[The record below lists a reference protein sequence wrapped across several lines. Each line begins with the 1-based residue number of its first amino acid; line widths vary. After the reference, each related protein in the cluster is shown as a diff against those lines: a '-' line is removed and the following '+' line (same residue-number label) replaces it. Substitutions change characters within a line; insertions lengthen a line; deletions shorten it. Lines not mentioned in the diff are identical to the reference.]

1 EASMSKLNIALVG
14 AGRRGGSAH
23 LPVIAKLKHIYNL
36 VAICDIDE
44 EVATHYAQQY
54 GATPYTHVRDLVE
67 HEALDVVDITV
78 PALAHHAIACF
89 MADAGVH
96 ILCETPITVT
106 LPTADLMIE
115 RAKANN
121 VKLEIAENY
130 YRVPRERFLSKV
142 IEADVI
148 GEVARIY
155 RIFHEGGHHGMSMLR
170 LRAGGEPKS
179 MLGITQTSPVIPII
193 DRMKRNHTSENWSLA
208 FIEFHNNA
216 TALMVYS
223 NVIHARSLGRGQTG
237 ISQIDGSKGTI
248 VGEDIYVTP
257 ADDLQSGALGI
268 AYRPKQTT
276 IDVDGVEVIEKI
288 ELQLPEQTVT
298 WENPLKNYPISERQM
313 AVADELLSIA
323 TAVLND
329 TEPEYG
335 AVLGRQDQE
344 MNIAMNESGNRSREA
359 ITFPLTDLTAT
370 ERDTHESYQQQHGH
384 PIEDIEAGV
393 DTFFPRR

>member
-1 EASMSKLNIALVG
+1 MSKLNLALVG
-14 AGRRGGSAH
+14 AGRRGSGAH
-23 LPVIAKLKHIYNL
+23 LPVIAKLKDVYNL

-44 EVATHYAQQY
+44 EVATRYAKEY
-54 GATPYTHVRDLVE
+54 DATPYTNIRDLVA
-67 HEALDVVDITV
+67 HEELDVVDITA
-78 PALAHHAIACF
+78 PAPAHHAIGCF

-96 ILCETPITVT
+96 ILCETPITVS
-106 LPTADLMIE
+106 LPTTDLMIE

-142 IEADVI
+142 IEADII
-148 GEVARIY
+148 GKVARIY

-179 MLGITQTSPVIPII
+179 VLGITQTSPVIPII
-193 DRMKRNHTSENWSLA
+193 DRMKRHHTSDRWSLG
-208 FIEFHNNA
+208 FIEFDNNA
-216 TALMVYS
+216 TAIMVYS

-257 ADDLQSGALGI
+257 ADELQSGAQGV
-268 AYRPKQTT
+268 AYRPTQTT
-276 IDVDGVEVIEKI
+276 IDVDGITVIETI
-288 ELQLPEQTVT
+288 ELELPDQTVT
-298 WENPLKNYPISERQM
+298 WENPLKNYPISERQV

-335 AVLGRQDQE
+335 AALARQDQE
-344 MNIAMNESGNRSREA
+344 MYLAMNESGNRSRETL
-359 ITFPLTDLTAT
+359 TFPLTTLTAT
-370 ERDTHESYQQQHGH
+370 EQEFHENYQQQYGH
-384 PIEDIEAGV
+384 PIEDVEAGI
-393 DTFFPRR
+393 DTFFLRT

>member
-1 EASMSKLNIALVG
+1 MSKLNIALVG
-14 AGRRGGSAH
+14 AGRRGAGAH
-23 LPVIAKLKHIYNL
+23 LPVIAKLKDVYNL
-36 VAICDIDE
+36 VAVCDIDE
-44 EVATHYAQQY
+44 EVATRYAKEY
-54 GATPYTHVRDLVE
+54 GATPYTNVRDLVA
-67 HEALDVVDITV
+67 HEELDVVDITV
-78 PALAHHAIACF
+78 PGVAHHAIGCF

-115 RAKANN
+115 HAKANN

-130 YRVPRERFLSKV
+130 YRAPRERFLSKV

-155 RIFHEGGHHGMSMLR
+155 RIFYEGGHHGMSMLR

-179 MLGITQTSPVIPII
+179 VLGITQTTPVIPII
-193 DRMKRNHTSENWSLA
+193 DRMKRDHTSERWSLG
-208 FIEFHNNA
+208 FIEFDNNA

-257 ADDLQSGALGI
+257 ADELQSGAKGV
-268 AYRPKQTT
+268 AYRPKRTT
-276 IDVDGVEVIEKI
+276 IDVDGANVIDNISLE
-288 ELQLPEQTVT
+288 LPEQTVT
-298 WENPLKNYPISERQM
+298 WENPLKNYPLSEGQI

-323 TAVLND
+323 TAVFND

-335 AVLGRQDQE
+335 AALGRQDQE
-344 MNIAMNESGNRSREA
+344 MNIAMNESGNRSKETIA
-359 ITFPLTDLTAT
+359 FPLTELTET
-370 ERDTHESYQQQHGH
+370 ERGTHESYQQQYGH
-384 PIEDIEAGV
+384 PIEDIEAGI

>member
-1 EASMSKLNIALVG
+1 MSKLNIALVG
-14 AGRRGGSAH
+14 AGRRGAGAH
-23 LPVIAKLKHIYNL
+23 LPVIAKLKDVYNL
-36 VAICDIDE
+36 VAVCDIDE
-44 EVATHYAQQY
+44 AAATRYAKEY
-54 GATPYTHVRDLVE
+54 GVTPYTNVRDLVAY
-67 HEALDVVDITV
+67 EALDVVDITV
-78 PALAHHAIACF
+78 PGVAHHAIGCF

-96 ILCETPITVT
+96 ILCETPIAVT

-115 RAKANN
+115 HAKANN

-130 YRVPRERFLSKV
+130 YRAPRERFLSKV
-142 IEADVI
+142 IEAGVI

-155 RIFHEGGHHGMSMLR
+155 RIFYEGGHHGMSMLR

-179 MLGITQTSPVIPII
+179 VLGITQTSPVIPII
-193 DRMKRNHTSENWSLA
+193 DRMKRDHTSERWSLG
-208 FIEFHNNA
+208 FIEFDNDA

-257 ADDLQSGALGI
+257 ADELQSGAKGV
-268 AYRPKQTT
+268 AYRPKRTT
-276 IDVDGVEVIEKI
+276 IDVDGANVIDNISLE
-288 ELQLPEQTVT
+288 LPEQTVT
-298 WENPLKNYPISERQM
+298 WENPLKNYPLSEGQI

-335 AVLGRQDQE
+335 AALGRQDQE
-344 MNIAMNESGNRSREA
+344 MNIAMGESGNRSKETIA
-359 ITFPLTDLTAT
+359 FPMTELTET
-370 ERDTHESYQQQHGH
+370 ERGTHESYQQQYGH
-384 PIEDIEAGV
+384 PIEDIEAGI

>member
-1 EASMSKLNIALVG
+1 MSKLNIALVG
-14 AGRRGGSAH
+14 AGRRGGGAH
-23 LPVIAKLKHIYNL
+23 LPIIAKLKDIYNL

-54 GATPYTHVRDLVE
+54 GATPYTNVRDLVA
-67 HEALDVVDITV
+67 HEELDVVDITV
-78 PALAHHAIACF
+78 PGVAHHAIACF
-89 MADAGVH
+89 MADAGIH
-96 ILCETPITVT
+96 ILCETPIAVT

-115 RAKANN
+115 HAKANN

-130 YRVPRERFLSKV
+130 YRAPRERFLSKV

-155 RIFHEGGHHGMSMLR
+155 RIFYEGGHHGMSMLR

-179 MLGITQTSPVIPII
+179 ILGITQTTPVIPII
-193 DRMKRNHTSENWSLA
+193 DRMKRNHTSENWSLG
-208 FIEFHNNA
+208 FIEFDNNA

-237 ISQIDGSKGTI
+237 VSQIDGSKGTI

-257 ADDLQSGALGI
+257 VDDLQSGAQGI
-268 AYRPKQTT
+268 AYRPERTT
-276 IDVDGVEVIEKI
+276 INVDGVKVIEKI
-288 ELQLPEQTVT
+288 ELQLPDQTVT
-298 WENPLKNYPISERQM
+298 WENPLKNYALSEGQI
-313 AVADELLSIA
+313 AVADELISIA

-335 AVLGRQDQE
+335 AMLGRQDQE

-370 ERDTHESYQQQHGH
+370 ERGTHESYQQQHGH
-384 PIEDIEAGV
+384 PIEDIEAGI

>member
-1 EASMSKLNIALVG
+1 MSKLNIALVG
-14 AGRRGGSAH
+14 AGRRGGGAH
-23 LPVIAKLKHIYNL
+23 LPVIAKLKDVYNL

-44 EVATHYAQQY
+44 ETATRYAEQY
-54 GATPYTHVRDLVE
+54 GATPYTNVRDLVAQE
-67 HEALDVVDITV
+67 KLDVVDITV
-78 PALAHHAIACF
+78 PGVAHHAIACF

-96 ILCETPITVT
+96 ILCETPIAVT

-115 RAKANN
+115 SAKANN

-130 YRVPRERFLSKV
+130 YRAPRERFLSEV

-155 RIFHEGGHHGMSMLR
+155 RIFYEGGYHGMSMLR

-179 MLGITQTSPVIPII
+179 ALGITQTTPVIPII
-193 DRMKRNHTSENWSLA
+193 DRMKRHHTDERWSLG
-208 FIEFHNNA
+208 FIEFDNNA

-257 ADDLQSGALGI
+257 ADELQSGAKGV
-268 AYRPKQTT
+268 AYRPKRTT
-276 IDVDGVEVIEKI
+276 IDVDGTQVIEKI
-288 ELQLPEQTVT
+288 SLELPDQTVT
-298 WENPLKNYPISERQM
+298 WKNPLKNYPLSEGQI

-335 AVLGRQDQE
+335 AALGRQDQE
-344 MNIAMNESGNRSREA
+344 MNIAMGESGKRSKETIA
-359 ITFPLTDLTAT
+359 FPLTELTET
-370 ERDTHESYQQQHGH
+370 ERATHESYQQQHGH
-384 PIEDIEAGV
+384 PIEDIEAGI

>member
-1 EASMSKLNIALVG
+1 MSKLNIALVG
-14 AGRRGGSAH
+14 AGRRGGGAH
-23 LPVIAKLKHIYNL
+23 LPIIAKLKDIYNL

-54 GATPYTHVRDLVE
+54 GATPYTNVRDLVA
-67 HEALDVVDITV
+67 HEELDVVDITV
-78 PALAHHAIACF
+78 PGVAHHAIACF
-89 MADAGVH
+89 MADAGIH
-96 ILCETPITVT
+96 ILCETPIAVT

-115 RAKANN
+115 HAKANN

-155 RIFHEGGHHGMSMLR
+155 RIFYEGGHHGMSMLR

-179 MLGITQTSPVIPII
+179 ILGITQTTPVIPII
-193 DRMKRNHTSENWSLA
+193 DRMKRNHTSENWSLG
-208 FIEFHNNA
+208 FIEFDNNA

-237 ISQIDGSKGTI
+237 VSQIDGSKGTI

-257 ADDLQSGALGI
+257 VDDLQSGAQGI
-268 AYRPKQTT
+268 AYRPERTT
-276 IDVDGVEVIEKI
+276 IDMDGVKVIEKI
-288 ELQLPEQTVT
+288 ELQLPDQTVT
-298 WENPLKNYPISERQM
+298 WENPLKNYALSEGQI
-313 AVADELLSIA
+313 AVADELISIA

-335 AVLGRQDQE
+335 AMLGRQDQE

-370 ERDTHESYQQQHGH
+370 ERGTHESYQQQHGH
-384 PIEDIEAGV
+384 PIEDIEAGI

>member
-1 EASMSKLNIALVG
+1 MSKLNIALVG
-14 AGRRGGSAH
+14 AGRRGAGAH
-23 LPVIAKLKHIYNL
+23 LPVIAKLKDVYNL
-36 VAICDIDE
+36 VAVCDIDDE
-44 EVATHYAQQY
+44 AATRYAKEY
-54 GATPYTHVRDLVE
+54 GATPYTNVRDLVA
-67 HEALDVVDITV
+67 HEELDVVDITV
-78 PALAHHAIACF
+78 PGVAHHAIGCF

-96 ILCETPITVT
+96 ILCETPIAVT

-115 RAKANN
+115 HAKANN
-121 VKLEIAENY
+121 VKFEIAENY
-130 YRVPRERFLSKV
+130 YRAPRERFLSEV
-142 IEADVI
+142 IKADVI

-155 RIFHEGGHHGMSMLR
+155 RIFYEGGYHGMSMLR

-179 MLGITQTSPVIPII
+179 ALGITQTTPVIPII
-193 DRMKRNHTSENWSLA
+193 DRMKRDHTSERWSLG
-208 FIEFHNNA
+208 FIEFANNA

-257 ADDLQSGALGI
+257 ADELQSGAKGV
-268 AYRPKQTT
+268 AYRPKRTT
-276 IDVDGVEVIEKI
+276 IDIDGVNVIDNIALE
-288 ELQLPEQTVT
+288 LPEQTVT
-298 WENPLKNYPISERQM
+298 WENPLKNYPLSEGQI

-335 AVLGRQDQE
+335 AALGRQDQE
-344 MNIAMNESGNRSREA
+344 MNIAMNESGNRSKET
-359 ITFPLTDLTAT
+359 ITFPLTELTET
-370 ERDTHESYQQQHGH
+370 ERGTHESYQQQHGH
-384 PIEDIEAGV
+384 PIEDIEAGI

>member
-1 EASMSKLNIALVG
+1 MSKLNIALIG
-14 AGRRGGSAH
+14 AGRRGGGAH
-23 LPVIAKLKHIYNL
+23 LPVIAKLKDVYNL

-44 EVATHYAQQY
+44 EVATRYAKEY
-54 GATPYTHVRDLVE
+54 GATPYTNVRDLVAQE
-67 HEALDVVDITV
+67 QLDVVDITV
-78 PALAHHAIACF
+78 PGVAHHAIACF

-96 ILCETPITVT
+96 ILCETPIAVT

-148 GEVARIY
+148 GDVARIY
-155 RIFHEGGHHGMSMLR
+155 RIFHEGGYHGMSMLR

-179 MLGITQTSPVIPII
+179 ALGITQTTPVIPII
-193 DRMKRNHTSENWSLA
+193 DRMKRHHTSERWSLG
-208 FIEFHNNA
+208 FIEFDNNA

-257 ADDLQSGALGI
+257 ADQLESGARGV
-268 AYRPKQTT
+268 AYRPKRTT
-276 IDVDGVEVIEKI
+276 IDMDGLDVIEKI
-288 ELQLPEQTVT
+288 SLELPDQTVT
-298 WENPLKNYPISERQM
+298 WENPLKNYRLPEGRI

-335 AVLGRQDQE
+335 AARGRQDQE
-344 MNIAMNESGNRSREA
+344 MNIAMSESGKRSRET
-359 ITFPLTDLTAT
+359 ITFPLTDLTET
-370 ERDTHESYQQQHGH
+370 EQGTHESYEKQYGH
-384 PIEDIEAGV
+384 PIEDIEAGI
-393 DTFFPRR
+393 DTFFPRH

>member
-1 EASMSKLNIALVG
+1 MSKLNIALVG
-14 AGRRGGSAH
+14 AGRRGGGAH
-23 LPVIAKLKHIYNL
+23 LPVIAKLKDVYNL
-36 VAICDIDE
+36 VAICDIDQE
-44 EVATHYAQQY
+44 TATRYAKEY
-54 GATPYTHVRDLVE
+54 GATPYTNVRDLVAQE
-67 HEALDVVDITV
+67 KLDVVDITV
-78 PALAHHAIACF
+78 PGVAHHAIACF

-96 ILCETPITVT
+96 ILCETPIAVT

-115 RAKANN
+115 SAKAND

-130 YRVPRERFLSKV
+130 YRAPRERFLSKV

-155 RIFHEGGHHGMSMLR
+155 RIFYEGGYHGMSMLR

-179 MLGITQTSPVIPII
+179 ALGITQTTPVIPII
-193 DRMKRNHTSENWSLA
+193 DRMKRHHTSERWSLG
-208 FIEFHNNA
+208 FIEFDNNA

-257 ADDLQSGALGI
+257 ADELESGAKGV
-268 AYRPKQTT
+268 AYRPKRTT
-276 IDVDGVEVIEKI
+276 IDVDGTKVIDNI
-288 ELQLPEQTVT
+288 SLELPDQTVT
-298 WENPLKNYPISERQM
+298 WENPLKNYPLSEGQI

-323 TAVLND
+323 TAVLNNS
-329 TEPEYG
+329 EPEYG
-335 AVLGRQDQE
+335 AARGRQDQE
-344 MNIAMNESGNRSREA
+344 MNIAMGESGKRSKETIA
-359 ITFPLTDLTAT
+359 FPLTELTET
-370 ERDTHESYQQQHGH
+370 ERNTHESYQQQYGH
-384 PIEDIEAGV
+384 PIEDIEAGI

>member
-1 EASMSKLNIALVG
+1 MSKLNIALVG
-14 AGRRGGSAH
+14 AGRRGGGSH
-23 LPVIAKLKHIYNL
+23 LPVIAKLKDVYNL

-44 EVATHYAQQY
+44 ETATRFAKQY
-54 GATPYTHVRDLVE
+54 GANPYTNVRDLVE
-67 HEALDVVDITV
+67 HEKLDVVDITV
-78 PALAHHAIACF
+78 PGVAHHAIACF

-96 ILCETPITVT
+96 ILCETPIAVT
-106 LPTADLMIE
+106 LPTSDMMIE

-121 VKLEIAENY
+121 VKLEVAENY
-130 YRVPRERFLSKV
+130 YRAPRERFLSKV
-142 IEADVI
+142 IGADVI
-148 GEVARIY
+148 GDVARIY
-155 RIFHEGGHHGMSMLR
+155 RIFYEGGYHGMSMLR

-179 MLGITQTSPVIPII
+179 ALGITQSSPVIPII
-193 DRMKRNHTSENWSLA
+193 DRMKRHHTSENWSLG
-208 FIEFHNNA
+208 FIEFDNNA

-257 ADDLQSGALGI
+257 TVDLESGAKGI
-268 AYRPKQTT
+268 AHRAKRTT
-276 IDVDGVEVIEKI
+276 IDVEGVDVIEKI
-288 ELQLPEQTVT
+288 ELELPEQTVT
-298 WENPLKNYPISERQM
+298 WENPLKNYPLSEGQI

-335 AVLGRQDQE
+335 AALARQDQE
-344 MNIAMNESGNRSREA
+344 MNIAMNESGKRSRE
-359 ITFPLTDLTAT
+359 TLLFPLTELTET
-370 ERDTHESYQQQHGH
+370 ERSTHENYQKQYGY
-384 PIEDIEAGV
+384 PIEDVEAGI

>member
-1 EASMSKLNIALVG
+1 MSKLNIALVG
-14 AGRRGGSAH
+14 AGRRGGGSH
-23 LPVIAKLKHIYNL
+23 LPVIAKLKDVYNL

-44 EVATHYAQQY
+44 EVATQYAKEY
-54 GATPYTHVRDLVE
+54 GATPYTNVRDLVD
-67 HEALDVVDITV
+67 HEELHVVDITV
-78 PALAHHAIACF
+78 PGVAHHAIACF

-96 ILCETPITVT
+96 ILCETPIAVT

-148 GEVARIY
+148 GDVARIY
-155 RIFHEGGHHGMSMLR
+155 RIFHEGGYHGMSMLR

-179 MLGITQTSPVIPII
+179 ALGITQTTPVIPII
-193 DRMKRNHTSENWSLA
+193 DRMKRNHTSERWSLG
-208 FIEFHNNA
+208 FIEFDNNA

-257 ADDLQSGALGI
+257 ADQLESGARGVP
-268 AYRPKQTT
+268 YRPKRTT
-276 IDVDGVEVIEKI
+276 IDMDGLDVIEKI
-288 ELQLPEQTVT
+288 SLELPDQTVT
-298 WENPLKNYPISERQM
+298 WENPFKNYRLPEGRL

-335 AVLGRQDQE
+335 AARGRQDQE
-344 MNIAMNESGNRSREA
+344 MNIAMGESGKRSRET
-359 ITFPLTDLTAT
+359 ITFPLTDLTET
-370 ERDTHESYQQQHGH
+370 EHGTHESYEKQYGH
-384 PIEDIEAGV
+384 PIEDIEAGI

>member
-1 EASMSKLNIALVG
+1 MSKLNIALVG
-14 AGRRGGSAH
+14 AGRRGGGAH
-23 LPVIAKLKHIYNL
+23 LPVIAKLKDVYNL

-44 EVATHYAQQY
+44 EVATRYAKEY
-54 GATPYTHVRDLVE
+54 GATPYTNVRDLVDRE
-67 HEALDVVDITV
+67 ELDVVDITV
-78 PALAHHAIACF
+78 PGVAHHAIACF

-96 ILCETPITVT
+96 ILCETPIAVS
-106 LPTADLMIE
+106 LPTTDLIIE

-121 VKLEIAENY
+121 VKLEVAENY

-155 RIFHEGGHHGMSMLR
+155 RIFHEGGYHGMSMLR

-179 MLGITQTSPVIPII
+179 ALGITQTTPVIPII
-193 DRMKRNHTSENWSLA
+193 DRMKRHHTSERWSLG
-208 FIEFHNNA
+208 FIEFDNNA

-257 ADDLQSGALGI
+257 ADQLESGARGVP
-268 AYRPKQTT
+268 YRPKRTT
-276 IDVDGVEVIEKI
+276 IDMDGLDVLEKI
-288 ELQLPEQTVT
+288 SLELPEQTVT
-298 WENPLKNYPISERQM
+298 WENPLKNYRLPEGRL

-335 AVLGRQDQE
+335 AARARQDQE
-344 MNIAMNESGNRSREA
+344 MNIAMSESGKRSRET
-359 ITFPLTDLTAT
+359 ITFPLTELTET
-370 ERDTHESYQQQHGH
+370 ERGTHESYEKQYGH
-384 PIEDIEAGV
+384 PIEDIEAGI

>member
-1 EASMSKLNIALVG
+1 MSKLNIALVG
-14 AGRRGGSAH
+14 AGRRGAGAH
-23 LPVIAKLKHIYNL
+23 LPVIAKLKDVYNL
-36 VAICDIDE
+36 VAVCDIDDAA
-44 EVATHYAQQY
+44 VTRYAKEY
-54 GATPYTHVRDLVE
+54 GATPYTNVRDLVA

-78 PALAHHAIACF
+78 PGVAHHAIACF

-96 ILCETPITVT
+96 ILCETPIAVT

-115 RAKANN
+115 HAKANN

-130 YRVPRERFLSKV
+130 YRAPRERFLSKV
-142 IEADVI
+142 IEADII

-155 RIFHEGGHHGMSMLR
+155 RIFYEGGYHGMSMLR

-179 MLGITQTSPVIPII
+179 ALGITQTSPVIPII
-193 DRMKRNHTSENWSLA
+193 DRMKRNHTSERWSLG
-208 FIEFHNNA
+208 FIEFDNNA

-248 VGEDIYVTP
+248 LGEDIYVTP
-257 ADDLQSGALGI
+257 PDELQSGAKGV
-268 AYRPKQTT
+268 AYRPTRTT
-276 IDVDGVEVIEKI
+276 IDVDGVNVIDNISLE
-288 ELQLPEQTVT
+288 LPEQTVT
-298 WENPLKNYPISERQM
+298 WENPLKNYPLSEGQI

-335 AVLGRQDQE
+335 AALGRQDQE
-344 MNIAMNESGNRSREA
+344 MNIAMSESGNRSKETIA
-359 ITFPLTDLTAT
+359 FPLTELTET
-370 ERDTHESYQQQHGH
+370 ERGTHDSYQQQHGH
-384 PIEDIEAGV
+384 PIEDIEAGI

>member
-1 EASMSKLNIALVG
+1 MSKLNIALVG
-14 AGRRGGSAH
+14 AGRRGAGAH
-23 LPVIAKLKHIYNL
+23 LPVIAKLKDVYNL
-36 VAICDIDE
+36 VAVCDIDE
-44 EVATHYAQQY
+44 AAATRYAKEY
-54 GATPYTHVRDLVE
+54 GVTPYTNVRDLVA
-67 HEALDVVDITV
+67 HEELDVVDITV
-78 PALAHHAIACF
+78 PGVAHHAIGCF

-115 RAKANN
+115 HAKANN

-130 YRVPRERFLSKV
+130 YRAPRERFLSKV
-142 IEADVI
+142 IEADAI

-155 RIFHEGGHHGMSMLR
+155 RIFYEGGHHGMSMLR
-170 LRAGGEPKS
+170 LRAGGAPKS
-179 MLGITQTSPVIPII
+179 ILGITQTTPVIPII
-193 DRMKRNHTSENWSLA
+193 DRMKRDHTSERWSLG
-208 FIEFHNNA
+208 FIEFDNNA

-257 ADDLQSGALGI
+257 ADELQSGAKGV
-268 AYRPKQTT
+268 AYRPKRTT
-276 IDVDGVEVIEKI
+276 IDVDGTNVIDNISLE
-288 ELQLPEQTVT
+288 LPEQTIT
-298 WENPLKNYPISERQM
+298 WENPLKNYPLSEGQI

-335 AVLGRQDQE
+335 AALGRQDQE
-344 MNIAMNESGNRSREA
+344 MNIAMNESGNRSKETIA
-359 ITFPLTDLTAT
+359 FPLTELTET
-370 ERDTHESYQQQHGH
+370 ERGTHESYQQQYGH
-384 PIEDIEAGV
+384 PIEDLEAGI

>member
-1 EASMSKLNIALVG
+1 MSKLNIALVG
-14 AGRRGGSAH
+14 AGRRGGGAH
-23 LPVIAKLKHIYNL
+23 LPVIAKLKEVYNL

-44 EVATHYAQQY
+44 ETATRYAKEY
-54 GATPYTHVRDLVE
+54 GATPYTNVRDLVAR
-67 HEALDVVDITV
+67 EALDVVDITV
-78 PALAHHAIACF
+78 PGVAHHAIACF

-96 ILCETPITVT
+96 ILCETPIAVT

-115 RAKANN
+115 SAKANN

-130 YRVPRERFLSKV
+130 YRAPRERFLSEV
-142 IEADVI
+142 IRADVI

-155 RIFHEGGHHGMSMLR
+155 RIFYEGGYHGMSMLR

-179 MLGITQTSPVIPII
+179 ALGITQTTPVIPII
-193 DRMKRNHTSENWSLA
+193 DRMKRHHTSERWSLG
-208 FIEFHNNA
+208 FIEFDNNA

-257 ADDLQSGALGI
+257 ADELQSGAKGI
-268 AYRPKQTT
+268 AYKPKRTT
-276 IDVDGVEVIEKI
+276 IDVDGTNVIENI
-288 ELQLPEQTVT
+288 SLELPDKTVT
-298 WENPLKNYPISERQM
+298 WENPLKNYPLSEGQI

-329 TEPEYG
+329 SEPEYG

-344 MNIAMNESGNRSREA
+344 MNIAMGESGKRSKET
-359 ITFPLTDLTAT
+359 IVFPLTELTET
-370 ERDTHESYQQQHGH
+370 EHGTHESYQQQYGH
-384 PIEDIEAGV
+384 PIEDIEAGI

>member
-1 EASMSKLNIALVG
+1 MSKLNIALVG
-14 AGRRGGSAH
+14 AGRRGGGAH
-23 LPVIAKLKHIYNL
+23 LPVIAKLKDVYNL

-44 EVATHYAQQY
+44 ETATHYAKEY
-54 GATPYTHVRDLVE
+54 GATPYTNVRDLVA

-78 PALAHHAIACF
+78 PGVAHHAIACF

-96 ILCETPITVT
+96 ILCETPIAVT

-115 RAKANN
+115 RAKANH

-130 YRVPRERFLSKV
+130 YRAPRERFLSKV
-142 IEADVI
+142 IETDVI

-155 RIFHEGGHHGMSMLR
+155 RIFYEGGHHGMSMLR

-179 MLGITQTSPVIPII
+179 ALGITQTTPVIPII
-193 DRMKRNHTSENWSLA
+193 DRMKRHHTSERWSLG
-208 FIEFHNNA
+208 FIEFDNNA

-257 ADDLQSGALGI
+257 ADQLQSGAKGV
-268 AYRPKQTT
+268 AHRPQRTT
-276 IDVDGVEVIEKI
+276 IDVDGTNVIEKI
-288 ELQLPEQTVT
+288 SLELPDQTIT
-298 WENPLKNYPISERQM
+298 WENPLKHYPLSEGQI

-323 TAVLND
+323 TAVLNNS
-329 TEPEYG
+329 EPEYG
-335 AVLGRQDQE
+335 AALGRQDQE
-344 MNIAMNESGNRSREA
+344 MNIAMSESGKHSKQTL
-359 ITFPLTDLTAT
+359 TFPLTQLTET
-370 ERDTHESYQQQHGH
+370 ERDTHESYQRQYGH
-384 PIEDIEAGV
+384 PIEDIEAGI